1 MTTEIPQ
8 IYLREQHKQY
18 SQSWEFQQNDQEFD
32 ILFYRPNKQYLLLK
46 MPDFNHY
53 KMSS

>member
-32 ILFYRPNKQYLLLK
+32 ILFYRPKQTVPVFK
-46 MPDFNHY
+46 DARF
-53 KMSS
+53 